1 MLKIQ
6 MLEQIVTNEN
16 VIDDDDHRH
25 AGGGA
30 GGAGGGRA
38 GGQGPPTSPNV
49 LSPMVSKHSS
59 SADDETRSLNRGTR
73 LSPQGRQHM
82 GGWTT
87 AAANAK
93 QNGGLG
99 PGAPTA
105 TSKSATTSPERLRG
119 ATHDLFEL
127 LERVQCSRL
136 DDQRCVLPPYFSQ
149 VRTVGTGTKTRM
161 MCISTRGAGAEDRIA
176 NPHANS
182 AATNESTNNLSVQIP
197 APSQMGGGGNT
208 RSLLRHSNS
217 MSSNPHTTSSST
229 PASPHLLSNSS
240 SGHLHHGGGSNGSSL
255 HQQPHQQQQQHAQ
268 YQSQSSVSSQ
278 SSSIISAVPPVQ
290 RLLEDAL
297 GRPAPHTMIVVPNTG
312 GYWVDGT
319 DHDASYEVPAHTTWR
334 VGKIESDDT
343 AKCYR
348 RFFIARE
355 HSSLVGHDD
364 QLGPVLL
371 SIKSENVA
379 NTDHI
384 RILLRLRTG
393 TMHELIPASCLGSN
407 PSPIKMARLLN
418 EQINVDSFMPVLC
431 PKASSLIASYDEHV
445 LVTNFKFG
453 VLYQRYGQTTEEE
466 LFCNS
471 DTTAAFDEFLDLLGQ
486 RIRLRDHKGYRGGLD
501 IQNGHTGDTAVYE
514 VFKERE
520 IMFHVSTLLPYTE
533 ADPQQLQRKRHI
545 GNDIV
550 AIVFQEENTPFSPAM
565 IASHFLHAFIVVQPI
580 EPNTANCRYKISVTA
595 RDDVP
600 FFGPTLPQ
608 PSVFKKGPE
617 LKEFLLTKLINAEN
631 ACYKADK
638 FAQLE
643 LRTRS
648 SLLQNLVDELKE
660 KTRDF
665 LGADVLGG
673 GAQPTS
679 PTPET
684 PKSEG
689 GFTGSRFIDTVK
701 KALNAR
707 LRSQNSDPTNNG
719 SGGAAGALE
728 GAHHPS
734 KHHNSMKKSREGAVV
749 SDAPGGGAV
758 NIGRSLSKSST
769 TGSRKSPNDSVASSP
784 DITSRCSLN
793 PNHGGGGG
801 GSGNNNNNIAPN
813 HNNNNSNLIGKT
825 HHHSGGNNGAN
836 GAGNV
841 NGGAPGSN
849 NNNNNNGPVAM
860 SETSDDS
867 SLNSVD
873 LDPMVF
879 LPTVDAGATYIDSD
893 TGLESMSSAD
903 ATTKACSLCLDGT
916 GSANGG
922 GSVVSVSISGA
933 SVTIDGGGRELRNSA
948 SSGTGSTASAGGGVG
963 GMVAGGLL
971 PQETVQ
977 QVEGMKQEI
986 TRLKCDKLDLLRQ
999 NVTCQ
1004 RDIKRLRERELSL
1017 QGDLAAAGKE
1027 ILRLRDLL
1035 KECMPAAVAEP
1046 M

>member
-1 MLKIQ
+1 MKYL
-6 MLEQIVTNEN
+6 TAG
-16 VIDDDDHRH
+16 HRESYTLV
-25 AGGGA
+25 A
-30 GGAGGGRA
+30 R
-38 GGQGPPTSPNV
+38 
-49 LSPMVSKHSS
+49 K
-59 SADDETRSLNRGTR
+59 R
-73 LSPQGRQHM
+73 RQHM

-93 QNGGLG
+93 QNGLSAATN
-99 PGAPTA
+99 APS
-105 TSKSATTSPERLRG
+105 SKSATTSPDRLRG

-136 DDQRCVLPPYFSQ
+136 DDQRCVLPSYFTQ
-149 VRTVGTGTKTRM
+149 NTR
-161 MCISTRGAGAEDRIA
+161 SADERIA
-176 NPHANS
+176 NPHS
-182 AATNESTNNLSVQIP
+182 ANESTNNLTVQIP
-197 APSQMGGGGNT
+197 QSMGGNT

-217 MSSNPHTTSSST
+217 MSSNPHSTSNST

-240 SGHLHHGGGSNGSSL
+240 SVHLHHSNGGGSL
-255 HQQPHQQQQQHAQ
+255 HHHQQQHPQ

-278 SSSIISAVPPVQ
+278 SSSIISTVPPVQ

-297 GRPAPHTMIVVPNTG
+297 SKPAPHPMIVVPNSG

-348 RFFIARE
+348 RFFISRE
-355 HSSLVGHDD
+355 HSNLVGHDD

-379 NTDHI
+379 NQEHI

-393 TMHELIPASCLGSN
+393 TMHELIPASCLGSS

-418 EQINVDSFMPVLC
+418 EQINVDTFMPVLC
-431 PKASSLIASYDEHV
+431 PKASALIASYDEHV

-453 VLYQRYGQTTEEE
+453 VLYQRFGQTTEEE

-471 DTTAAFDEFLDLLGQ
+471 ETTSAFDEFLDVLGQ

-501 IQNGHTGDTAVYE
+501 IQNGHTGDTAVYD

-580 EPNTANCRYKISVTA
+580 EPNTPNCRYKISVTA

-665 LGADVLGG
+665 LGADMVGG
-673 GAQPTS
+673 VGGVPTS

-719 SGGAAGALE
+719 SGASSVDTT
-728 GAHHPS
+728 S
-734 KHHNSMKKSREGAVV
+734 KHHNSMKKSKDGSSLV
-749 SDAPGGGAV
+749 SDMPCGPGGAV

-793 PNHGGGGG
+793 PTLT
-801 GSGNNNNNIAPN
+801 
-813 HNNNNSNLIGKT
+813 NNNNSNATNNNNNTIGKT
-825 HHHSGGNNGAN
+825 HSNGNTNSNTAGNGAAN
-836 GAGNV
+836 AG
-841 NGGAPGSN
+841 G
-849 NNNNNNGPVAM
+849 NNNNNGPVAM

-873 LDPMVF
+873 LDPM
-879 LPTVDAGATYIDSD
+879 DAGATYIDSD

-916 GSANGG
+916 GSTNGG

-933 SVTIDGGGRELRNSA
+933 SVTIDGSGTTRELRNSGGSA
-948 SSGTGSTASAGGGVG
+948 SSGTGSTASAGCG
-963 GMVAGGLL
+963 GMVGSVQGQGVLA
-971 PQETVQ
+971 QETLQ
-977 QVEGMKQEI
+977 QVEGMRQEI

-1035 KECMPAAVAEP
+1035 KECLPTAVADP
-1046 M
+1046 I

>member
-16 VIDDDDHRH
+16 VIDDADDQRH
-25 AGGGA
+25 SGGA
-30 GGAGGGRA
+30 GRGAGA
-38 GGQGPPTSPNV
+38 
-49 LSPMVSKHSS
+49 LSPGGPLADGSSRPGSANLSPIASKGSS
-59 SADDETRSLNRGTR
+59 TSGGAGADDETRSLNRSSR

-93 QNGGLG
+93 QNGLSAGTT
-99 PGAPTA
+99 APS
-105 TSKSATTSPERLRG
+105 SKSATTSPDRLRG

-136 DDQRCVLPPYFSQ
+136 DDQRCVLPSYFTQ
-149 VRTVGTGTKTRM
+149 NTR
-161 MCISTRGAGAEDRIA
+161 SAEERIA
-176 NPHANS
+176 NPHS
-182 AATNESTNNLSVQIP
+182 TNESTNNLSVQIP
-197 APSQMGGGGNT
+197 QSMGGGGNT

-217 MSSNPHTTSSST
+217 MSSNPHSNSNST

-240 SGHLHHGGGSNGSSL
+240 SVHLHHAGAGGGGL
-255 HQQPHQQQQQHAQ
+255 HHHQQQHPQ

-278 SSSIISAVPPVQ
+278 SSSIISTVPPVQ

-297 GRPAPHTMIVVPNTG
+297 SKPGPHPMIIVPNSG

-319 DHDASYEVPAHTTWR
+319 DHDASYEVPSHTTWR

-355 HSSLVGHDD
+355 HSNLVGHDD

-379 NTDHI
+379 NQEHI

-393 TMHELIPASCLGSN
+393 TMHELIPASCLGSS

-431 PKASSLIASYDEHV
+431 PKASALIASYDEHV

-453 VLYQRYGQTTEEE
+453 VLYQRFGQTAEEE

-471 DTTAAFDEFLDLLGQ
+471 ETTPAFDEFLDVLGQ

-501 IQNGHTGDTAVYE
+501 IQNGHTGDTAVYD

-580 EPNTANCRYKISVTA
+580 EPNTPNCRYKISVTA

-608 PSVFKKGPE
+608 PSVFKRGPE

-665 LGADVLGG
+665 LGMDVGG
-673 GAQPTS
+673 GAAGVPTS

-719 SGGAAGALE
+719 SGGAGSVDTATGGGA
-728 GAHHPS
+728 
-734 KHHNSMKKSREGAVV
+734 KHHNSMKKSKDGTSLV
-749 SDAPGGGAV
+749 SDMPCGPGGAV

-793 PNHGGGGG
+793 PTLT
-801 GSGNNNNNIAPN
+801 NN
-813 HNNNNSNLIGKT
+813 NNNNSNAPNNNNTIGKN
-825 HHHSGGNNGAN
+825 HPNGSANGNGASGN
-836 GAGNV
+836 AAAG
-841 NGGAPGSN
+841 GG
-849 NNNNNNGPVAM
+849 NNNNGPVAM

-916 GSANGG
+916 GSTNGG

-933 SVTIDGGGRELRNSA
+933 SVTIDGGNARELRNSGGSA
-948 SSGTGSTASAGGGVG
+948 SSGTGSTASAGQMGGSVVVG
-963 GMVAGGLL
+963 QGAASVT
-971 PQETVQ
+971 QETLQ
-977 QVEGMKQEI
+977 QVEGMRQEI

-1035 KECMPAAVAEP
+1035 KECLPTAVADP
-1046 M
+1046 I

>member
-6 MLEQIVTNEN
+6 MLEQIVANEN
-16 VIDDDDHRH
+16 VIEDGQIASAAAAA
-25 AGGGA
+25 AGNAAGA
-30 GGAGGGRA
+30 G
-38 GGQGPPTSPNV
+38 T
-49 LSPMVSKHSS
+49 HSS
-59 SADDETRSLNRGTR
+59 SLSPPGSAGPKDEADETKSLNRNNR

-87 AAANAK
+87 ATANAK
-93 QNGGLG
+93 QNGLQTT
-99 PGAPTA
+99 PATKSAA
-105 TSKSATTSPERLRG
+105 TSPDRLRG

-136 DDQRCVLPPYFSQ
+136 DDQRCVLPSYFTQSS
-149 VRTVGTGTKTRM
+149 REER
-161 MCISTRGAGAEDRIA
+161 IS
-176 NPHANS
+176 NPHGNNDS
-182 AATNESTNNLSVQIP
+182 SNNLSVQIP
-197 APSQMGGGGNT
+197 QQT

-217 MSSNPHTTSSST
+217 MSSNPHSNSSST

-240 SGHLHHGGGSNGSSL
+240 SGHLHHTLSNGGSL
-255 HQQPHQQQQQHAQ
+255 HHHPQ

-290 RLLEDAL
+290 RLLEDHL
-297 GRPAPHTMIVVPNTG
+297 SNPAPYPMIVIPNNG

-319 DHDASYEVPAHTTWR
+319 DHDDDIPTHNTTTWR

-348 RFFIARE
+348 RFFLARE
-355 HSSLVGHDD
+355 HSNLVGHDD
-364 QLGPVLL
+364 QFGPVLL
-371 SIKSENVA
+371 SIKAENVA
-379 NTDHI
+379 NLDHV
-384 RILLRLRTG
+384 RILLRLRIG
-393 TMHELIPASCLGSN
+393 TMHELIPVSCMGPH
-407 PSPIKMARLLN
+407 PSPIKMARILN
-418 EQINVDSFMPVLC
+418 EHINVDNFMPVLC
-431 PKASSLIASYDEHV
+431 PKASALISSYDEHV
-445 LVTNFKFG
+445 LVSNFKFG
-453 VLYQRYGQTTEEE
+453 VLYQRFGQTTEEA

-471 DTTAAFDEFLDLLGQ
+471 DTTPAFEEFLDLLGQ

-514 VFKERE
+514 RFKDRE
-520 IMFHVSTLLPYTE
+520 IMFHVSTLLPYTDG
-533 ADPQQLQRKRHI
+533 DPQQLQRKRHI

-565 IASHFLHAFIVVQPI
+565 IASHFLHAFIVVQPL
-580 EPNTANCRYKISVTA
+580 EPNTPNCRYKISVTA

-665 LGADVLGG
+665 LGADLLG
-673 GAQPTS
+673 APTS

-707 LRSQNSDPTNNG
+707 LRSQSSDPTNGVDSN
-719 SGGAAGALE
+719 
-728 GAHHPS
+728 P
-734 KHHNSMKKSREGAVV
+734 KHHNSIKKSKEI
-749 SDAPGGGAV
+749 SDVPCGPGQSV

-793 PNHGGGGG
+793 PN
-801 GSGNNNNNIAPN
+801 SLNNNNNNMAAN
-813 HNNNNSNLIGKT
+813 NNHHAGNNAHGNKALSNGVSGHNNN
-825 HHHSGGNNGAN
+825 
-836 GAGNV
+836 
-841 NGGAPGSN
+841 N

-879 LPTVDAGATYIDSD
+879 PNVDAGATYIDSD

-903 ATTKACSLCLDGT
+903 ATTKACSLCLDGDRAERST
-916 GSANGG
+916 NGG
-922 GSVVSVSISGA
+922 GSVISVSV
-933 SVTIDGGGRELRNSA
+933 
-948 SSGTGSTASAGGGVG
+948 GTGSTGGDSTRDLRSSTGSTGTSASCGAV
-963 GMVAGGLL
+963 VATGIMMTPELL
-971 PQETVQ
+971 Q
-977 QVEGMKQEI
+977 QMDGYKQEI

-1035 KECMPAAVAEP
+1035 KEYMPATASEP
-1046 M
+1046 I

>member
-1 MLKIQ
+1 MDNRL
-6 MLEQIVTNEN
+6 
-16 VIDDDDHRH
+16 IDRCIF
-25 AGGGA
+25 ACSLQNT
-30 GGAGGGRA
+30 R
-38 GGQGPPTSPNV
+38 
-49 LSPMVSKHSS
+49 
-59 SADDETRSLNRGTR
+59 SADE
-73 LSPQGRQHM
+73 
-82 GGWTT
+82 
-87 AAANAK
+87 
-93 QNGGLG
+93 
-99 PGAPTA
+99 
-105 TSKSATTSPERLRG
+105 
-119 ATHDLFEL
+119 
-127 LERVQCSRL
+127 
-136 DDQRCVLPPYFSQ
+136 
-149 VRTVGTGTKTRM
+149 
-161 MCISTRGAGAEDRIA
+161 RIA
-176 NPHANS
+176 NPHS
-182 AATNESTNNLSVQIP
+182 ANESTNNLTVQIP
-197 APSQMGGGGNT
+197 QSMGGNT

-217 MSSNPHTTSSST
+217 MSSNPHSTSNST

-240 SGHLHHGGGSNGSSL
+240 SVHLHHSNGVGSL
-255 HQQPHQQQQQHAQ
+255 HHHQQQHPQ

-278 SSSIISAVPPVQ
+278 SSSIISTVPPVQ

-297 GRPAPHTMIVVPNTG
+297 SKPAPHPMIVVPNSG

-348 RFFIARE
+348 RFFISRE
-355 HSSLVGHDD
+355 HSNLVGHDD

-379 NTDHI
+379 NQEHI

-393 TMHELIPASCLGSN
+393 TMHELIPASCLGSS

-418 EQINVDSFMPVLC
+418 EQINVDTFMPVLC
-431 PKASSLIASYDEHV
+431 PKASALIASYDEHV

-453 VLYQRYGQTTEEE
+453 VLYQRFGQTTEEE

-471 DTTAAFDEFLDLLGQ
+471 ETTSAFDEFLDVLGQ

-501 IQNGHTGDTAVYE
+501 IQNGHTGDTAVYD

-580 EPNTANCRYKISVTA
+580 EPNTPNCRYKISVTA

-665 LGADVLGG
+665 LGADMVGSAGG
-673 GAQPTS
+673 VPTS

-719 SGGAAGALE
+719 SGASSVDTAT
-728 GAHHPS
+728 
-734 KHHNSMKKSREGAVV
+734 KHHNSMKKSKDGSSLV
-749 SDAPGGGAV
+749 SDMPCGPGGAV

-793 PNHGGGGG
+793 PTLT
-801 GSGNNNNNIAPN
+801 
-813 HNNNNSNLIGKT
+813 NNNNSNAPNNNSNTLGKT
-825 HHHSGGNNGAN
+825 HSNGNTNSN
-836 GAGNV
+836 GAGNGTA
-841 NGGAPGSN
+841 NAGGG
-849 NNNNNNGPVAM
+849 NNNNGPVAM

-873 LDPMVF
+873 LDPM
-879 LPTVDAGATYIDSD
+879 DAGATYIDSD

-916 GSANGG
+916 GSTNGG

-933 SVTIDGGGRELRNSA
+933 SVTIDGSGTTRELRNSGGSA
-948 SSGTGSTASAGGGVG
+948 SSGTGSTASAGCG
-963 GMVAGGLL
+963 GMVQGQGVLA
-971 PQETVQ
+971 QETLQ
-977 QVEGMKQEI
+977 QVEGMRQEI

-1035 KECMPAAVAEP
+1035 KECLPTAVADP
-1046 M
+1046 I

>member
-1 MLKIQ
+1 MKYLNSGHRESYTLVVRKRYMKRML
-6 MLEQIVTNEN
+6 
-16 VIDDDDHRH
+16 
-25 AGGGA
+25 
-30 GGAGGGRA
+30 
-38 GGQGPPTSPNV
+38 
-49 LSPMVSKHSS
+49 
-59 SADDETRSLNRGTR
+59 
-73 LSPQGRQHM
+73 RQHM

-87 AAANAK
+87 AATNTK
-93 QNGGLG
+93 QNGL
-99 PGAPTA
+99 PT
-105 TSKSATTSPERLRG
+105 TPSKSATTSPDRLRG

-136 DDQRCVLPPYFSQ
+136 DDQRCVLPSYFTQNS
-149 VRTVGTGTKTRM
+149 REER
-161 MCISTRGAGAEDRIA
+161 IS
-176 NPHANS
+176 NPHGNNNDAP
-182 AATNESTNNLSVQIP
+182 NNLTVQIP
-197 APSQMGGGGNT
+197 QQT
-208 RSLLRHSNS
+208 RTLLRHSNS
-217 MSSNPHTTSSST
+217 MSSNPHSNSSST

-240 SGHLHHGGGSNGSSL
+240 SGQLHHTLSNGSSL
-255 HQQPHQQQQQHAQ
+255 HHHPQ

-278 SSSIISAVPPVQ
+278 SSSIISTIPPLQ
-290 RLLEDAL
+290 RLLEDHL
-297 GRPAPHTMIVVPNTG
+297 SKSAPYQMIVIPNSG

-319 DHDASYEVPAHTTWR
+319 DHDAGYDIPSHTTWR

-348 RFFIARE
+348 RFFISRE
-355 HSSLVGHDD
+355 HSNLVGHDD

-379 NTDHI
+379 SQDHI
-384 RILLRLRTG
+384 RLLLRLRTG
-393 TMHELIPASCLGSN
+393 TMHEIIPASCLGSN

-431 PKASSLIASYDEHV
+431 PKASTLIASYDEHV

-453 VLYQRYGQTTEEE
+453 VLYQRYGQTAEEE

-471 DTTAAFDEFLDLLGQ
+471 DTTPAFEEFLDLLGQ

-533 ADPQQLQRKRHI
+533 GDPQQLQRKRHI

-565 IASHFLHAFIVVQPI
+565 IASHFLHAFIVVQPL
-580 EPNTANCRYKISVTA
+580 EPNTPNCRYKISVTA

-643 LRTRS
+643 LRTRT

-665 LGADVLGG
+665 LGADLLG
-673 GAQPTS
+673 APTS

-684 PKSEG
+684 PKSES

-707 LRSQNSDPTNNG
+707 LRSQNSDQTNGVDSN
-719 SGGAAGALE
+719 
-728 GAHHPS
+728 P
-734 KHHNSMKKSREGAVV
+734 KHQNSIKKSKDM
-749 SDAPGGGAV
+749 SDASYGAGQNI

-793 PNHGGGGG
+793 PNP
-801 GSGNNNNNIAPN
+801 NN
-813 HNNNNSNLIGKT
+813 NNNNSNTANNNHGSHGAKT
-825 HHHSGGNNGAN
+825 HSNN
-836 GAGNV
+836 
-841 NGGAPGSN
+841 N

-879 LPTVDAGATYIDSD
+879 PNVDAGATYIDSD

-903 ATTKACSLCLDGT
+903 ATTKACSLCLDGDRAERST
-916 GSANGG
+916 NGG
-922 GSVVSVSISGA
+922 GSVISVSV
-933 SVTIDGGGRELRNSA
+933 
-948 SSGTGSTASAGGGVG
+948 GTGSTGGDSTRDQRSSTGSSGTTAANCTGTGVVTGAGNVAVVNGIGV
-963 GMVAGGLL
+963 MQTQELL
-971 PQETVQ
+971 Q
-977 QVEGMKQEI
+977 QVDGFKQEI

-1035 KECMPAAVAEP
+1035 KEYMPTVATEP

>member
-16 VIDDDDHRH
+16 VIDDDDQQRH
-25 AGGGA
+25 GNGQQRGGGVS
-30 GGAGGGRA
+30 GALSP
-38 GGQGPPTSPNV
+38 GGQLAPSSTPGSAN
-49 LSPMVSKHSS
+49 LSPIGATSKGSPS
-59 SADDETRSLNRGTR
+59 AGADDETRSLNRSAR

-93 QNGGLG
+93 QNGLSATTT
-99 PGAPTA
+99 APS
-105 TSKSATTSPERLRG
+105 SKSATTSPDRLRG

-127 LERVQCSRL
+127 LERVQSSRL
-136 DDQRCVLPPYFSQ
+136 DDQRCVLPSYFTQ
-149 VRTVGTGTKTRM
+149 VRTVSTGTKTRM
-161 MCISTRGAGAEDRIA
+161 VCINTRSADERIA
-176 NPHANS
+176 NPHS
-182 AATNESTNNLSVQIP
+182 ANESTNNLTVQMPQSI
-197 APSQMGGGGNT
+197 GGGNT

-217 MSSNPHTTSSST
+217 MSSNPHSNSNST

-240 SGHLHHGGGSNGSSL
+240 SVHLHHSTGGNGSL
-255 HQQPHQQQQQHAQ
+255 HHHQQQHPQ

-278 SSSIISAVPPVQ
+278 SSSIISTVPPVQ

-297 GRPAPHTMIVVPNTG
+297 SKPAPHPMIVVPNSG

-355 HSSLVGHDD
+355 HSNLVGHDE

-379 NTDHI
+379 NQEHI

-393 TMHELIPASCLGSN
+393 TMHELIPASCLGSS

-418 EQINVDSFMPVLC
+418 EQINVDTVTPVVC
-431 PKASSLIASYDEHV
+431 PKASALIASYDEHV

-453 VLYQRYGQTTEEE
+453 VLYQRFGQTTEEE

-471 DTTAAFDEFLDLLGQ
+471 ETTPAFDEFLDVLGQ

-501 IQNGHTGDTAVYE
+501 IQNGHTGDTAVYD

-580 EPNTANCRYKISVTA
+580 EPNTPNCRYKISVTA

-665 LGADVLGG
+665 LGVDVVGG
-673 GAQPTS
+673 PGGVPTS

-719 SGGAAGALE
+719 SAGA
-728 GAHHPS
+728 GSVDAGS
-734 KHHNSMKKSREGAVV
+734 KHHNSMKKSKDGSSLV
-749 SDAPGGGAV
+749 SDMPCGPGGAV

-793 PNHGGGGG
+793 PTLT
-801 GSGNNNNNIAPN
+801 
-813 HNNNNSNLIGKT
+813 NNNNSNAPNNNNNNTIGKNHANSNT
-825 HHHSGGNNGAN
+825 NSN
-836 GAGNV
+836 GAGNA
-841 NGGAPGSN
+841 NAAG
-849 NNNNNNGPVAM
+849 NNNNGPVAM

-873 LDPMVF
+873 LDPM
-879 LPTVDAGATYIDSD
+879 DAGATYIDSD

-916 GSANGG
+916 GSTNGG

-933 SVTIDGGGRELRNSA
+933 SVTIDGGNARELRNSGGSA
-948 SSGTGSTASAGGGVG
+948 SSGTGSTASAGAQGQSGVL
-963 GMVAGGLL
+963 V
-971 PQETVQ
+971 QETLQ
-977 QVEGMKQEI
+977 QVEGMRQEI

-1035 KECMPAAVAEP
+1035 KECLPTAVADP
-1046 M
+1046 I

>member
-1 MLKIQ
+1 MGVLRWRDLPGSRSSITSSNNNNNNNNNGN
-6 MLEQIVTNEN
+6 ITSSISSSSGSSTTNGN
-16 VIDDDDHRH
+16 NNQLHH
-25 AGGGA
+25 HH
-30 GGAGGGRA
+30 GGRIEN
-38 GGQGPPTSPNV
+38 TR
-49 LSPMVSKHSS
+49 
-59 SADDETRSLNRGTR
+59 SADE
-73 LSPQGRQHM
+73 
-82 GGWTT
+82 
-87 AAANAK
+87 
-93 QNGGLG
+93 
-99 PGAPTA
+99 
-105 TSKSATTSPERLRG
+105 
-119 ATHDLFEL
+119 
-127 LERVQCSRL
+127 
-136 DDQRCVLPPYFSQ
+136 
-149 VRTVGTGTKTRM
+149 
-161 MCISTRGAGAEDRIA
+161 RIA
-176 NPHANS
+176 NPHS
-182 AATNESTNNLSVQIP
+182 ANESTNNLTVQIP
-197 APSQMGGGGNT
+197 QSMGGNT

-217 MSSNPHTTSSST
+217 MSSNPHSTSNST

-240 SGHLHHGGGSNGSSL
+240 SVHLHHSNGGGSL
-255 HQQPHQQQQQHAQ
+255 HHHQQQHPQ

-278 SSSIISAVPPVQ
+278 SSSIISTVPPVQ

-297 GRPAPHTMIVVPNTG
+297 SKPAPHPMIVVPNSG

-348 RFFIARE
+348 RFFISRE
-355 HSSLVGHDD
+355 HSNLVGHDD

-379 NTDHI
+379 NQEHI

-393 TMHELIPASCLGSN
+393 TMHELIPASCLGSS

-418 EQINVDSFMPVLC
+418 EQINVDTFMPVLC
-431 PKASSLIASYDEHV
+431 PKASALIASYDEHV

-453 VLYQRYGQTTEEE
+453 VLYQRFGQTTEEE

-471 DTTAAFDEFLDLLGQ
+471 ETTSAFDEFLDVLGQ

-501 IQNGHTGDTAVYE
+501 IQNGHTGDTAVYD

-580 EPNTANCRYKISVTA
+580 EPNTPNCRYKISVTA

-665 LGADVLGG
+665 LGADMVGG
-673 GAQPTS
+673 VGGVPTS

-719 SGGAAGALE
+719 SGASSVDTT
-728 GAHHPS
+728 S
-734 KHHNSMKKSREGAVV
+734 KHHNSMKKSKDGSSLV
-749 SDAPGGGAV
+749 SDMPCGPGGAV

-793 PNHGGGGG
+793 PTLT
-801 GSGNNNNNIAPN
+801 
-813 HNNNNSNLIGKT
+813 NNNNSNATNNNNNTIGKT
-825 HHHSGGNNGAN
+825 HSNGNTNSNTAGNGAAN
-836 GAGNV
+836 AG
-841 NGGAPGSN
+841 G
-849 NNNNNNGPVAM
+849 NNNNNGPVAM

-873 LDPMVF
+873 LDPM
-879 LPTVDAGATYIDSD
+879 DAGATYIDSD

-916 GSANGG
+916 GSTNGG

-933 SVTIDGGGRELRNSA
+933 SVTIDGSGTTRELRNSGGSA
-948 SSGTGSTASAGGGVG
+948 SSGTGSTASAGCG
-963 GMVAGGLL
+963 GMVGSVQGQGVLA
-971 PQETVQ
+971 QETLQ
-977 QVEGMKQEI
+977 QVEGMRQEI

-1035 KECMPAAVAEP
+1035 KECLPTAVADP
-1046 M
+1046 I

>member
-16 VIDDDDHRH
+16 VIDDDDQQRH
-25 AGGGA
+25 GNGKQRGA
-30 GGAGGGRA
+30 GGVSGALSP
-38 GGQGPPTSPNV
+38 GGQLAPSSTPGSAN
-49 LSPMVSKHSS
+49 LSPIGAASKGSPS
-59 SADDETRSLNRGTR
+59 AGADDETRSLNRSAR

-93 QNGGLG
+93 QNGLSATTT
-99 PGAPTA
+99 APS
-105 TSKSATTSPERLRG
+105 SKSATTSPDRLRG

-127 LERVQCSRL
+127 LERVQSSRL
-136 DDQRCVLPPYFSQ
+136 DDQRCVLPSYFTQ
-149 VRTVGTGTKTRM
+149 NTR
-161 MCISTRGAGAEDRIA
+161 SADERIA
-176 NPHANS
+176 NPHS
-182 AATNESTNNLSVQIP
+182 ANESTNNLTVQIP
-197 APSQMGGGGNT
+197 QSMGGGNT

-217 MSSNPHTTSSST
+217 MSSNPHSNSNST

-240 SGHLHHGGGSNGSSL
+240 SVHLHHSNGGGGSL
-255 HQQPHQQQQQHAQ
+255 HHHQQQHPQ

-278 SSSIISAVPPVQ
+278 SSSIISTVPPVQ

-297 GRPAPHTMIVVPNTG
+297 SKPAPHPMIVVPNSG

-348 RFFIARE
+348 RFFISRE
-355 HSSLVGHDD
+355 HSNLVGHDD

-379 NTDHI
+379 NQEHI

-393 TMHELIPASCLGSN
+393 TMHELIPASCLGSS

-418 EQINVDSFMPVLC
+418 EQINVDTVTPVVC
-431 PKASSLIASYDEHV
+431 PKASALIASYDEHV

-453 VLYQRYGQTTEEE
+453 VLYQRFGQTTEEE

-471 DTTAAFDEFLDLLGQ
+471 DTTPAFDEFLDVLGQ

-501 IQNGHTGDTAVYE
+501 IQNGHTGDTAVYD

-580 EPNTANCRYKISVTA
+580 EPNTPNCRYKISVTA

-665 LGADVLGG
+665 LGVDVVG
-673 GAQPTS
+673 GAAGVPTS

-719 SGGAAGALE
+719 SAGA
-728 GAHHPS
+728 GSVDTGS
-734 KHHNSMKKSREGAVV
+734 KHHNSMKKSKDGTGLV
-749 SDAPGGGAV
+749 SDMPCGPGGAV

-793 PNHGGGGG
+793 PTL
-801 GSGNNNNNIAPN
+801 I
-813 HNNNNSNLIGKT
+813 NNNNSNAPNNNNNTIGKN
-825 HHHSGGNNGAN
+825 HSNGNTNSN
-836 GAGNV
+836 GAGNG
-841 NGGAPGSN
+841 NTNAGG
-849 NNNNNNGPVAM
+849 NNNNGPVAM

-916 GSANGG
+916 GSTNGG

-933 SVTIDGGGRELRNSA
+933 SVTIDGGNPRELRNSGGSA
-948 SSGTGSTASAGGGVG
+948 SSGTGSTASAGVQGQGGVL
-963 GMVAGGLL
+963 V
-971 PQETVQ
+971 QETLQ
-977 QVEGMKQEI
+977 QVEGMRQEI

-1035 KECMPAAVAEP
+1035 KECLPTAVADP
-1046 M
+1046 I